1 METAVNT
8 ITDFVKSLDA
18 ELRVFDMGRRLYRLS
33 NGQFQ
38 KFENLEI
45 PYPTPLQRHAWL
57 GFLIWWNETK
67 EEPLIWF
74 LKLPLDEQGKII
86 PATRDDF
93 IQRLMKAIQNRVNNP
108 GSKEQ
113 SILNES
119 ELAFTPNQER
129 MASFH
134 AKSSR
139 FIGKNASSYYEPA
152 ISYLK
157 GEQAPEDWEALG
169 LQGLADVCARLED
182 LNHAEIIK
190 SALGWLPSTPKYQIL
205 ALLENEE
212 LPTDLAIFLL
222 ETLNKTLET
231 SSPDQALLATGL
243 RALSGSKAIQPRQ
256 SLILKM
262 LATPGIKDDLEI
274 ISTIVSRCWMD
285 LENPE
290 ICHQLFERV
299 AEQETG
305 EQIFVQ
311 FFIDLVAIPGVRQWL
326 MEMVRRTDRSDAL
339 SHCIGQLFGAIQK
352 H

>member
-139 FIGKNASSYYEPA
+139 FIGKHASSYYEPA

-157 GEQAPEDWEALG
+157 GEQTPEQWEALG

-190 SALGWLPSTPKYQIL
+190 KALEWLPEAPKYQVL

-212 LPTDLAIFLL
+212 IPTELALYILNLL
-222 ETLNKTLET
+222 ENSLDSQAPN
-231 SSPDQALLATGL
+231 QALIASGL
-243 RALSGSKAIQPRQ
+243 RALSGSKTIQPRQ
-256 SLILKM
+256 ALILKI
-262 LATPGIKDDLEI
+262 LSTPSIQDDLEI
-274 ISTIVSRCWMD
+274 LSTIVSRCWMD

-299 AEQETG
+299 AKQEAG

-311 FFIDLVAIPGVRQWL
+311 FFIDLVAIPGVRTWL
-326 MEMVRRTDRSDAL
+326 MEMVRRTERSEEL
-339 SHCIGQLFGAIQK
+339 SRCIGQLFGAIQK

>member
-45 PYPTPLQRHAWL
+45 PYPTPLQRSAWL
-57 GFLIWWNETK
+57 GFAIWWNETK

-74 LKLPLDEQGKII
+74 LKLPLDEQGMII
-86 PATRDDF
+86 PASRDDF
-93 IQRLMKAIQNRVNNP
+93 IQRLMKAIQNRMTNP
-108 GSKEQ
+108 ESKEQ

-134 AKSSR
+134 AKTSR
-139 FIGKNASSYYEPA
+139 FLGKNASSFYEPT

-157 GEQAPEDWEALG
+157 KEQPTGYWESLG
-169 LQGLADVCARLED
+169 LQGLADVCARIED
-182 LNHAEIIK
+182 LNHAQILTE
-190 SALGWLPSTPKYQIL
+190 SLAWLPDTPKFQLL

-212 LPTDLAIFLL
+212 LTTELSLAILNQL
-222 ETLNKTLET
+222 EQEVASATPN
-231 SSPDQALLATGL
+231 QALIATGL
-243 RALSGSKAIQPRQ
+243 RALSGSKAQQPRQ
-256 SLILKM
+256 ALILKI
-262 LATPGIKDDLEI
+262 LTESPLKNDLEI
-274 ISTIVSRCWMD
+274 ISTIISRCWTD

-290 ICHQLFERV
+290 LCYQLFERV
-299 AEQETG
+299 AEQEAA
-305 EQIFVQ
+305 EQIFIQ
-311 FFIDLVAIPGVRQWL
+311 LFIDLVAIPGVRPWL
-326 MEMVRRTDRSDAL
+326 MTMVRRTERSEAL
-339 SHCIGQLFGAIQK
+339 SRCIGQLFGAIQK
-352 H
+352 Q